1 MRKGKNMTR
10 NKTLYLQ
17 KIAIAALEKEFGFA
31 PARLKKIVPL
41 EADETCSYIHFRIGE
56 HYYTYRYGIFE
67 RTDDK
72 GAAL

>member
-1 MRKGKNMTR
+1 VTR
-10 NKTLYLQ
+10 SKTLYYQ
-17 KIAIAALEKEFGFA
+17 KIAAAALEKEYGFA
-31 PARLKKIVPL
+31 PARLKEIVLL